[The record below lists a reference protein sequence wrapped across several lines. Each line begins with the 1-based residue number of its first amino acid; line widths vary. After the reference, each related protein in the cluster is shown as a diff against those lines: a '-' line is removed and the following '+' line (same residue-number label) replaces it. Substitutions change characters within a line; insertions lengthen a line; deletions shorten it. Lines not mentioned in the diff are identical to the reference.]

1 MTGRDT
7 WTGVEVYCIFASLCL
22 VAEAGAAEPTA
33 GDFYYDS
40 LDDDAN
46 N

>member
-1 MTGRDT
+1 MTLGL
-7 WTGVEVYCIFASLCL
+7 VSMLYCIFASMCL